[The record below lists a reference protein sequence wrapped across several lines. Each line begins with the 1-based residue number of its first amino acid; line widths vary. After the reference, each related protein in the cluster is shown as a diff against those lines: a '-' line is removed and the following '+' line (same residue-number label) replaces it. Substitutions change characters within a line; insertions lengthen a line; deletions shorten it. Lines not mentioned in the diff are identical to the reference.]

1 MPGERLERGRALLAT
16 LDPGN
21 EDRLRQA
28 FQGVAPD
35 MLNYVLEYPFGDVYS
50 RPGLD
55 LRSRMLVTLS
65 AVATLGYAQP
75 QLKAHVKNAL
85 NIGLTREEIAE
96 VFIQLSVYAGFPA
109 ALNALASAKEV
120 FRQMD
125 ANPSAED

>member
-1 MPGERLERGRALLAT
+1 VSGERLERGRALLAQ

-21 EDRLRQA
+21 EDMLRQA
-28 FQGVAPD
+28 FEGVAPD
-35 MLNYVLEYPFGDVYS
+35 MLGYVLEYPFGDVYS

-55 LRSRMLVTLS
+55 LRSRLLVTLS

-75 QLKAHVKNAL
+75 QLKAHIRNAL
-85 NIGLTREEIAE
+85 NIGITREEIAE

-125 ANPSAED
+125 GL